1 MRLFLVLLMAL
12 LLSLAQPALA
22 AKKQSQTVLDSIEVI
37 HELNK
42 IPEQGIPPALL
53 NDAYGL
59 AIIPGMLKAGFIVG
73 GKFGTGVLTTRATSG
88 RWNNP
93 VFVSMVGG
101 SFGWQIGAQSTDV
114 ILVFMTEKSVND
126 VFEGKITLG
135 ADAAVAAGPVGRRAE
150 AATDIKLKS
159 EILSYSRSRGLYA
172 GVSLEG
178 ASLAIDKDANGAF
191 DAQEGIRPEQII
203 ERGYGSLPVP
213 AKSLLDTLNNSARK
227 GN

>member
-1 MRLFLVLLMAL
+1 MRFLLIPLLVLLL
-12 LLSLAQPALA
+12 GFAQPAQA
-22 AKKQSQTVLDSIEVI
+22 TKKQSQTVLDAIEVV
-37 HELNK
+37 HEINK

-73 GKFGTGVLTTRATSG
+73 GKFGTGVLTTRSSSG

-114 ILVFMTEKSVND
+114 ILVFMTEKSIND
-126 VFEGKITLG
+126 VFGGKITLG

-159 EILSYSRSRGLYA
+159 EILSYSRSRGLFA

-178 ASLAIDKDANGAF
+178 ASLAVDKDANGAF
-191 DAQEGIRPEQII
+191 YGREGIRPDEILKL
-203 ERGYGSLPVP
+203 GHGSLPVP
-213 AKSLLDTLNNSARK
+213 AKSLLDTLGKTATK
-227 GN
+227 GG

>member
-1 MRLFLVLLMAL
+1 MKTLVSL
-12 LLSLAQPALA
+12 LLLLLISVTPALA
-22 AKKQSQTVLDSIEVI
+22 EKKQSRTVLDAIEVI
-37 HELNK
+37 HEINK

-53 NDAYGL
+53 DGAYGL

-73 GKFGTGVLTTRATSG
+73 GKFGTGVLTTRAPG
-88 RWNNP
+88 GKWNNP

-135 ADAAVAAGPVGRRAE
+135 ADAAVAAGPVGRRVE
-150 AATDIKLKS
+150 GATDIKLKS
-159 EILSYSRSRGLYA
+159 EILSYSRSRGLFA

-191 DAQEGIRPEQII
+191 YGKEGIRPEQII
-203 ERGYGSLPVP
+203 ARSYASLPVP
-213 AKSLLDTLNNSARK
+213 AKSLLDTLNKSHGGK
-227 GN
+227 